1 MEALIGAISDIPSD
15 EVKVDVVHKSVGI
28 ITESDVLLAAASNA
42 VIIGFNINMNANAS
56 LVAKKN
62 GVEVR
67 IYNVIYDAIN
77 EIKLALEGLLEPDII
92 EKITGKAEVL
102 QVFKITK
109 LGTIAGSKVLD
120 GKILSSDMVK
130 VLRKD

>member
-56 LVAKKN
+56 LVAKKM
-62 GVEVR
+62 ELKYEF
-67 IYNVIYDAIN
+67 IMLFMMQLM
-77 EIKLALEGLLEPDII
+77 K
-92 EKITGKAEVL
+92 
-102 QVFKITK
+102 
-109 LGTIAGSKVLD
+109 
-120 GKILSSDMVK
+120 
-130 VLRKD
+130 